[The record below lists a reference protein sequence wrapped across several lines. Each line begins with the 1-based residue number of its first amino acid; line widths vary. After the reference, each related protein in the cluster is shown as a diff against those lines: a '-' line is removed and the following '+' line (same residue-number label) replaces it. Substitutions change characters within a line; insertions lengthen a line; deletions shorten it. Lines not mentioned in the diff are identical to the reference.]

1 MICGTRYLNP
11 QPRQLMNSEQ
21 TREILKKVR
30 KIEIRTNR
38 LVTDALAGQYHSVF
52 KGRGMNFDSV
62 REYVPGDEV
71 RTIDWNVTARAGK
84 PFVKKFI
91 EERELTLLLMVDVS
105 ASGDFGSGNQSKRE
119 LAAELASVLAFSAI
133 KNSDKVGLLLFS
145 DKVEL
150 YVPPRK
156 GRRHV
161 LRLVREVLGF
171 EPTQHGTN
179 LVQAL
184 DFVNHVISRRAIV
197 FLISDFQ
204 TGSMPSEDLRRA
216 LRQTN
221 RRHDLVAMPIEDARE
236 RFLPDLGVVAIEDAE
251 TGELVELDTRNPAV
265 RQRFHQIADERATRL
280 RRVFNAEAVDSL
292 SLETDQPYVASL
304 MAFFKNR
311 AHKRS

>member
-1 MICGTRYLNP
+1 
-11 QPRQLMNSEQ
+11 MNSEQ

>member
-1 MICGTRYLNP
+1 
-11 QPRQLMNSEQ
+11 MNSEQ

-30 KIEIRTNR
+30 QIEIRTTR
-38 LVTDALAGQYHSVF
+38 LVTDSLAGQYHSVF

-71 RTIDWNVTARAGK
+71 RTIDWNVTARAGR
-84 PFVKKFI
+84 PFVKKFV

-105 ASGDFGSGNQSKRE
+105 ASGDFGSGVQSKRE
-119 LAAELASVLAFSAI
+119 LAAEIASVLAFSAV
-133 KNSDKVGLLLFS
+133 KNSDKVGLLLFT

-161 LRLVREVLGF
+161 LRIVREVLGF
-171 EPTQHGTN
+171 EPARRGTD

-184 DFVNHVISRRAIV
+184 DFVNDVIKRRAIV
-197 FLISDFQ
+197 FLLSDFQ
-204 TGSMPSEDLRRA
+204 TAGTPAEDLRRA

-221 RRHDLVAMPIEDARE
+221 RRHDLVALPIEDARE
-236 RFLPDLGVVAIEDAE
+236 RLLPDLGVIAIEDAE

-265 RQRFHQIADERATRL
+265 RQRFTEIAESRAAQL
-280 RRVFNAEAVDSL
+280 RRAFNAEAVDSFR
-292 SLETDQPYVASL
+292 LETDQPYVAGL

-311 AHKRS
+311 THKRS